1 MDTGVTKVTANLP
14 REMNITIFCFLLFT
28 HLHHS
33 SSSSLTL
40 FLFLT
45 HPLPHS
51 PSPSSSL
58 TLSLFLT
65 HPLLLPLLTHP
76 LLLPLLTHPL
86 PPPHSPSPSSSL
98 TLSLFLTHPL
108 LLPLLTHP
116 LLLPLLTHPLLL
128 PLLTHPLPPPHS
140 PSPSS
145 SLTLSFYPSSLTL
158 SFYPSSL
165 TLSLFLTHPLPLPCL
180 RLFLVRESSYARLT
194 SSFSLSTLTCF
205 PFCLKKLLSH
215 TFSRLLHTLK
225 RSTASGWNTLN
236 TEFSLN
242 PVFSSCVCVYVH
254 ACMHVV
260 QACVHKTH
268 LHEKSGLVGISFI
281 PRLFVGN
288 GQSKRLR
295 CCTKLSTGHI
305 SCAGVTGPA
314 DVCDSRRPLSNSSP
328 PISQACYCLTF
339 SIILMSHFCSI
350 ALVFLSSS

>member
-1 MDTGVTKVTANLP
+1 MVSDKPVSYSSLP
-14 REMNITIFCFLLFT
+14 TFPPHTYILFLSPHFPSTPLLLPLPT
-28 HLHHS
+28 LS
-33 SSSSLTL
+33 YSLSSSSLTL
-40 FLFLT
+40 SYSLFL
-45 HPLPHS
+45 

-58 TLSLFLT
+58 TLSLFLV
-65 HPLLLPLLTHP
+65 
-76 LLLPLLTHPL
+76 
-86 PPPHSPSPSSSL
+86 SD
-98 TLSLFLTHPL
+98 
-108 LLPLLTHP
+108 
-116 LLLPLLTHPLLL
+116 
-128 PLLTHPLPPPHS
+128 
-140 PSPSS
+140 
-145 SLTLSFYPSSLTL
+145 SFW
-158 SFYPSSL
+158 
-165 TLSLFLTHPLPLPCL
+165 
-180 RLFLVRESSYARLT
+180 RESLAM
-194 SSFSLSTLTCF
+194 
-205 PFCLKKLLSH
+205 LSH

-242 PVFSSCVCVYVH
+242 PVFSSCVCVR

-268 LHEKSGLVGISFI
+268 LMKKSGLVGISLI

-295 CCTKLSTGHI
+295 CCAKLSTGHI

-328 PISQACYCLTF
+328 PTSQACYCLTF